1 MKSEKKILVI
11 TSTVENC
18 DTDVDIINGYDDIFA
33 LVKEDIM
40 AFMPCF
46 TDRVEDIVQTLKEK
60 GQFVSMKDD
69 EVDCTI
75 VYSEFGSVFGTET
88 ITFKMWGTDDILSR
102 YAITYIVMA

>member
-33 LVKEDIM
+33 LVEEDIM